1 MPIFAASVLIQILC
15 ALHVYNTGRKQI
27 WILIILFFSLLGCTA
42 YFAFEIMP
50 ELIGP
55 HSRRAQQARARSREN
70 PLNALKSAEARLE
83 DVDTAAN
90 RLALGDAYFGV
101 GATADAVEQYRAALD
116 RTNGR
121 DAKIETKL
129 ATALFEAGEFKE
141 ALSILERLA
150 TPLVIGEADRLSYLR
165 ARILVELGRSDEAAQ
180 IYTDIVTRMPG
191 EEARCHFAA
200 LLLSQGKTSEA
211 RALLS
216 EVIKGVERMSRT
228 ERAANATMFDWATE
242 QLKTLR
248 A

>member
-1 MPIFAASVLIQILC
+1 MPFLAASVLIQILC

-55 HSRRAQQARARSREN
+55 HSRRAQQARARSRET
-70 PLNALKSAEARLE
+70 PLNALKRAEARLE

-90 RLALGDAYFGV
+90 RLQLGDAYFGV
-101 GATADAVEQYRAALD
+101 GATADAIEQYRMALD
-116 RTNGR
+116 RVNGR

-129 ATALFEAGEFKE
+129 ATALFETGDFKE
-141 ALSILERLA
+141 ALKIVGRLEV
-150 TPLVIGEADRLSYLR
+150 PLVIGEADRLSYLR
-165 ARILVELGRSDEAAQ
+165 ARILVELGRSDEAVQ
-180 IYTDIVTRMPG
+180 IYADIVTRMPG

-216 EVIKGVERMSRT
+216 EVVKGVERMSRA
-228 ERAANATMFDWATE
+228 ERAVNATMFDWATE

-248 A
+248 T